1 MKNMS
6 NLYQSKVDVHTHT
19 VASGHA
25 YSTLTEM
32 VTMAASRGLEIL
44 GITEHGPAIPG
55 SCLPIYYTNLHV
67 GPRMISGVR
76 LLLGSEVN
84 ILDTRGTLD
93 LDECTLDKL
102 DLVIAG
108 IHGRCWQGGTPA
120 EDTQGMIAA
129 IENPRV
135 HIISHPVDGTAAIDI
150 EAVVLAARDAHTL
163 LEVNNHSLAPSRRI
177 AAARP
182 GNLELLRQC
191 KRHDVP
197 VILGSDA
204 HYAPQ
209 IANYDRLWP
218 LIDEVDFP
226 MELILNHQPQAFV
239 DYLSL
244 GVVQ

>member
-67 GPRMISGVR
+67 VPRMISGVR

-102 DLVIAG
+102 DIVIAG

-163 LEVNNHSLAPSRRI
+163 LEVNNHSLAPIRHFTK
-177 AAARP
+177 ARDN
-182 GNLELLRQC
+182 NLELLRQC
-191 KRHDVP
+191 KRHDMP
-197 VILGSDA
+197 IILGSDA
-204 HYAPQ
+204 HITYQ
-209 IANYDRLWP
+209 IAQYDRVLE
-218 LIDEVDFP
+218 LVKEVDFP
-226 MELILNHQPQAFV
+226 VEQILNYWPEKFFAF
-239 DYLSL
+239 L
-244 GVVQ
+244 GINPTA

>member
-67 GPRMISGVR
+67 VPRMISGVR

-163 LEVNNHSLAPSRRI
+163 LEVNNHSLAPQRHK
-177 AAARP
+177 AVARD
-182 GNLELLRQC
+182 NNIEILRLC
-191 KRHDVP
+191 KQHDVP
-197 VILGSDA
+197 LILGSDA
-204 HYAPQ
+204 HVSFQ
-209 IANYDRLWP
+209 IADYERLWP
-218 LIDEVDFP
+218 LIDETAFP
-226 MELILNHQPQAFV
+226 DELIMNYSTEKFLE
-239 DYLSL
+239 YIL
-244 GVVQ
+244 